1 MNLIDTHSHIY
12 GEQFDEDI
20 KDVMQRVKDNGV
32 SKVFLPNIDVASIP
46 RLKQLTAY
54 YPDVCLPMM
63 GLHPCS
69 VGADSKDQLAIIK
82 KELESC
88 DDYVAVG
95 EIGIDLYWDKSFL
108 AQQQDAFRIQIQW
121 AKDKGLPI
129 IIHCRDSFD
138 EIFEILKEEN
148 DDKLF
153 GILHCFSGT
162 LEEGLKIIALG
173 DFYLGIGCVVT
184 FKKAGLDQI
193 VKALPLDKLVIE
205 TDAPYL
211 APTPFRGKRNESSYV
226 KYIAEK
232 IAYVKE
238 ISLEEVA
245 EITSRN
251 ALTVFKQ

>member
-1 MNLIDTHSHIY
+1 M
-12 GEQFDEDI
+12 
-20 KDVMQRVKDNGV
+20 
-32 SKVFLPNIDVASIP
+32 
-46 RLKQLTAY
+46 
-54 YPDVCLPMM
+54 
-63 GLHPCS
+63 
-69 VGADSKDQLAIIK
+69 
-82 KELESC
+82 
-88 DDYVAVG
+88 
-95 EIGIDLYWDKSFL
+95 
-108 AQQQDAFRIQIQW
+108 
-121 AKDKGLPI
+121 
-129 IIHCRDSFD
+129 
-138 EIFEILKEEN
+138 
-148 DDKLF
+148 
-153 GILHCFSGT
+153 
-162 LEEGLKIIALG
+162 G
-173 DFYLGIGCVVT
+173 DFYLGIGGVVT